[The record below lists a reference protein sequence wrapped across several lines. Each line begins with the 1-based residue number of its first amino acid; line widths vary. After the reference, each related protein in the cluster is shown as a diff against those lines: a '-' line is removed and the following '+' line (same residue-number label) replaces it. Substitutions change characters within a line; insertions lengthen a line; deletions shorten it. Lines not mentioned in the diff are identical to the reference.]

1 MDLVGFL
8 YGFGVLQS
16 VVMAGILLFA
26 RSGHRLA
33 NGFMAGLVLVIAL
46 SLLQNWL
53 IRLGFYLHHPA
64 WGLMI
69 PPLDFT
75 WGPLLYLYAY
85 SLTNQRVKG
94 LQSAH
99 FIPTALLMISSLT
112 FFAYPHEQQKD
123 LLSYVWS
130 QRTDIQLRQQVIATI
145 PSFWR
150 HWIDLHL
157 QGSFFALQFGIYCY
171 LVLRQIRSHNQRM
184 QQHFSSLEHV
194 NLRWLRSLTLTCLLF
209 LALFLIFN
217 RSQLILVGHF
227 DVHALAPNAPYL
239 FLVVLIYLI
248 GIAAIFQPNIIRGI
262 EAARDSDPNQPE
274 KEIASF
280 VKTKVPATEP
290 VAEPV
295 AEKAEPTLAE
305 PAPQPEQPV
314 EQPQVVAE
322 ALPLTAEAEPVREPQ
337 PTIHKT
343 AKYERSGL
351 SLEDAE
357 AYKIRLMQKMQE
369 EELYLD
375 CELTLPDLA
384 RHTGLTPHQVS
395 QVINGQMN
403 QNFFSFV
410 NNYRIQLAKKLMTE
424 PDTRNMPIVELA
436 VEVGFKSKSSFYD
449 AFKKATQ
456 MTPTQFKKSMHE
468 S

>member
-26 RSGHRLA
+26 RSGHRQA

-85 SLTNQRVKG
+85 SLTNQRLDG
-94 LQSAH
+94 LQSLH
-99 FIPTALLMISSLT
+99 FIPTVLLMIASLT
-112 FFAYPHEQQKD
+112 FFTYPHEQQRD

-130 QRTDIQLRQQVIATI
+130 QRTDIQLQQQVIATT
-145 PSFWR
+145 PTFWR
-150 HWIDLHL
+150 YWIDLHL

-184 QQHFSSLEHV
+184 QQHFSSLEHI

-217 RSQLILVGHF
+217 RSQLILVGHY
-227 DVHALAPNAPYL
+227 DVNALAPNAPYL

-262 EAARDSDPNQPE
+262 EAARDSDPNLPE
-274 KEIASF
+274 EQTVAFIA
-280 VKTKVPATEP
+280 TKAPSSET
-290 VAEPV
+290 V
-295 AEKAEPTLAE
+295 AEKAERPQAE
-305 PAPQPEQPV
+305 SAQTTEPPV
-314 EQPQVVAE
+314 EQPQEVTQAPPLSAE
-322 ALPLTAEAEPVREPQ
+322 VEPSAPPLPTKS
-337 PTIHKT
+337 KT
-343 AKYERSGL
+343 TKYERSGL

-357 AYKIRLMQKMQE
+357 TYKIRLMHKMQE

-384 RHTGLTPHQVS
+384 EQTGLTPHQVS

-424 PDTRNMPIVELA
+424 QETRNMPIVELA

-456 MTPTQFKKSMHE
+456 MTPTQFKKSVQE
-468 S
+468 C